1 MALRMSVFEMRPPA
15 PLPVSCRKSTLC
27 SLARRRTSGEVRMP
41 ISRSLEASKGSS
53 PPTAAGGMAAFGGG
67 ATAAGFA
74 SALGGG
80 GAAAFGASFAGAAAA
95 AGAPP
100 SSSTPTT
107 VLIWTVAPSLTRI
120 SLSVPEAGAG
130 ISASTLSV
138 EISKSG
144 SSRSTLSPTFF
155 SHLVTVPSKIDSPIC
170 GISTFVGISDS
181 FYEIET
187 RKAKLETR
195 SIAGELARGRH
206 HLRRVREEVLL
217 ERRRVW
223 HGRIERSYPDE
234 RRVQVLKRLLH
245 HNGGNLAGNSS
256 RARVFVHDQHPIG
269 LAKRRQDGRFIE
281 RQQSPQ
287 VYHFAL
293 QSVFFG
299 ELLGGFEAGVGQG
312 GVADHGQVLAF
323 AAHRRLPERNHV
335 VVLGDFLLD
344 APVEELVLE
353 EKDGVVIAHRR
364 LDESLGVVGGGR
376 ADHFQSGRV
385 HEIHLRVRGVEGPAV
400 HAAARG
406 AAQDH
411 RHGRAPTIVAFG
423 DEVGNLVEGAGDEV
437 DELELRHR
445 AQAEVAHPDR
455 GAHDG
460 AFADGR
466 VNDALAAEARE
477 EAFGHLEGAAVDA
490 DVFAQHHHR
499 RVALHFF
506 PEPAPDRLQVGHRG
520 HQGLT
525 SENADPSIRSG

>member
-41 ISRSLEASKGSS
+41 ISRSLEASKVSS
-53 PPTAAGGMAAFGGG
+53 PPTAAGGMAAFCGG

-74 SALGGG
+74 SSLGGG

-195 SIAGELARGRH
+195 SIAGELARGCH
-206 HLRRVREEVLL
+206 YFRRVRQKVLFQ
-217 ERRRVW
+217 RRRIG
-223 HGRIERSYPDE
+223 HGRIERSHPHE

-245 HNGGNLAGNSS
+245 HDGGNLAGNSP
-256 RARVFVHDQHPIG
+256 RARVFVHHQHPIG

-293 QSVFFG
+293 QAVFFG
-299 ELLGGFEAGVGQG
+299 ELLGRFEAGVDHG
-312 GVADHGQVLAF
+312 GVADHRQVLAL
-323 AAHRRLPERNHV
+323 AADGGLPERNDV
-335 VVLGDFLLD
+335 VVLRHLLLD

-353 EKDGVVIAHRR
+353 EKHGVVIAHRR
-364 LDESLGVVGGGR
+364 LDEPLGPSARGGGGGR
-376 ADHFQSGRV
+376 APPPPPFCGGGRGSWG
-385 HEIHLRVRGVEGPAV
+385 EKKRGVFSPPPPPWGPPW
-400 HAAARG
+400 G
-406 AAQDH
+406 
-411 RHGRAPTIVAFG
+411 GGGGPGKPPSPRAPPT
-423 DEVGNLVEGAGDEV
+423 
-437 DELELRHR
+437 
-445 AQAEVAHPDR
+445 
-455 GAHDG
+455 
-460 AFADGR
+460 
-466 VNDALAAEARE
+466 
-477 EAFGHLEGAAVDA
+477 
-490 DVFAQHHHR
+490 
-499 RVALHFF
+499 
-506 PEPAPDRLQVGHRG
+506 
-520 HQGLT
+520 T
-525 SENADPSIRSG
+525 